1 MFHEN
6 LRSIRENREIS
17 QQQMAEL
24 IGIPVT
30 TYRNY
35 ENTMREPSFD
45 VLIKIAQVLKTS
57 VDELLGIKNNE
68 KKYAALFL
76 KIKRLPEKKLQM
88 LCAFTDFLFTI
99 K

>member
-35 ENTMREPSFD
+35 ENTIQF
-45 VLIKIAQVLKTS
+45 
-57 VDELLGIKNNE
+57 KNN
-68 KKYAALFL
+68 
-76 KIKRLPEKKLQM
+76 R
-88 LCAFTDFLFTI
+88 FLFNGGGKHRI
-99 K
+99 NCFVI